1 MNQAPPW
8 GGAHDPRLV
17 PPYPAE
23 LLAELDAGAL
33 EDSFAAELWPRARAE
48 PDAARVLAAL
58 ATTRADLAELG
69 RDPVTVAVPADVAA
83 RLDAA
88 LADLAPPVP
97 VVADHPGPG
106 GRVGDLDAARARR
119 RRFAPGVAV
128 VAAAAAA
135 VVVVGAVGFDLLGG
149 GATVGTALPADAVD
163 SGAAATEGGSAGAVP
178 ELSAADLGS
187 ALSLVGTRDLGPLAV
202 EGALAACLDANGVG
216 AGTELLGASPVQLDG
231 VDGVLLLL
239 PTGTIG
245 RVTALV
251 VGPGCSEGDPA
262 ELARR
267 DIGAP

>member
-1 MNQAPPW
+1 MNQAPPR

-69 RDPVTVAVPADVAA
+69 RDPVTVAVPAHVAA

-88 LADLAPPVP
+88 LAGLDPPVP

-106 GRVGDLDAARARR
+106 GRIGDLDAARARR

-128 VAAAAAA
+128 LAAAAAA
-135 VVVVGAVGFDLLGG
+135 VVVGAVGFDLLGG

-202 EGALAACLDANGVG
+202 EGVLAACLDANGVA